1 MDLDTLG
8 DLNWLAVVVG
18 ALIYFALGALW
29 YSPVFL
35 GKPWMRSTGM
45 EESDTEGGPGPA
57 IYVAPLL
64 GYLISAIATGMIAAA
79 TGASTFGDGIV
90 LGLVVGIGY
99 STVITAI
106 TAVFSP
112 KLPAPFTWFWITA
125 SYNLV
130 GLLIVGVLVSVW
142 D

>member
-1 MDLDTLG
+1 LSFDSLG
-8 DLNWLAVVVG
+8 DLNWLAVIVG

-35 GKPWMRSTGM
+35 GKPWQRATGLEQADM
-45 EESDTEGGPGPA
+45 EGGPGPA

-64 GYLISAIATGMIAAA
+64 GYLISAIATGMIAKA